1 MYLCKLTNLSE
12 IFFRTSG
19 NSSKSSEAAQP
30 TIKISEMRKNPN
42 YSKYYIHLCRLIVLG
57 VIPFVLIG
65 YYNLTIYKHICQ
77 GPKLFEEDISKRVR
91 QKQENNLS
99 RVLLAIVVLFILCH
113 TLKIF
118 LNFYEMIWIDDVLF
132 CTMNGKDGFPRWS
145 YIVQV
150 FSRFLLVFNSSV
162 NIVIYTCFSGKFRTL
177 PEASSRPLTR
187 QQTKRIAAQM
197 ENPMIEGREDRFHE
211 MMPTNLNSQF

>member
-1 MYLCKLTNLSE
+1 MYLCILLNSFDIL
-12 IFFRTSG
+12 FRTSG

-30 TIKISEMRKNPN
+30 TIKISEMRKDPY

-57 VIPFVLIG
+57 VIPFVLIA
-65 YYNLTIYKHICQ
+65 YYNFTIYKHIYQ
-77 GPKLFEEDISKRVR
+77 RPTMFEEDISKRIR

-150 FSRFLLVFNSSV
+150 FSRFFLVFNSSV
-162 NIVIYTCFSGKFRTL
+162 NIVIYVTL
-177 PEASSRPLTR
+177 HHLWTR
-187 QQTKRIAAQM
+187 KQTKLIAAQI
-197 ENPMIEGREDRFHE
+197 ENPMIGGREDRFHE
-211 MMPTNLNSQF
+211 MMPTNLKSQP

>member
-1 MYLCKLTNLSE
+1 MYLCILLNSFDIL
-12 IFFRTSG
+12 FRTSG

-30 TIKISEMRKNPN
+30 TIKISEMRKDPY

-57 VIPFVLIG
+57 VIPFVLIA
-65 YYNLTIYKHICQ
+65 YYNFTIYKHIYQ
-77 GPKLFEEDISKRVR
+77 RPTMFEEDISKRIR

-150 FSRFLLVFNSSV
+150 FSRFFLVFNSSV

-177 PEASSRPLTR
+177 PEASSRGLTR
-187 QQTKRIAAQM
+187 KQTKLIAAQI
-197 ENPMIEGREDRFHE
+197 ENPMIGGREDRFHE
-211 MMPTNLNSQF
+211 MMPTNLKSQP

>member
-1 MYLCKLTNLSE
+1 MYLCILLNSFDIL
-12 IFFRTSG
+12 FRTSG

-30 TIKISEMRKNPN
+30 TIKISEMRKDPY
-42 YSKYYIHLCRLIVLG
+42 YSKYYIHLSRLIVLG
-57 VIPFVLIG
+57 VIPFVLIA
-65 YYNLTIYKHICQ
+65 YYNFTIYKHIYQ
-77 GPKLFEEDISKRVR
+77 RPTMFEEDISKRIR

-150 FSRFLLVFNSSV
+150 FSRFFLVFNSSV
-162 NIVIYTCFSGKFRTL
+162 NIVIYVTL
-177 PEASSRPLTR
+177 HHLWTR
-187 QQTKRIAAQM
+187 KQTKLIAAQI
-197 ENPMIEGREDRFHE
+197 ENPMIGGREDRFHE
-211 MMPTNLNSQF
+211 MMPTNLKSQP

>member
-1 MYLCKLTNLSE
+1 MYLGILPNLFD
-12 IFFRTSG
+12 ILFRDSG
-19 NSSKSSEAAQP
+19 NSSKSSEAAKP
-30 TIKISEMRKNPN
+30 TIKITEMRKNPD

-57 VIPFVLIG
+57 VIPFVLIA
-65 YYNLTIYKHICQ
+65 YYNFAIYKHIYQ
-77 GPKLFEEDISKRVR
+77 GSKLFEEDISKRIR

-99 RVLLAIVVLFILCH
+99 RVLFAIVVLFILCH

-187 QQTKRIAAQM
+187 QQTKRIASQM

>member
-1 MYLCKLTNLSE
+1 MYLCILLNSFDIL
-12 IFFRTSG
+12 FRTSG

-30 TIKISEMRKNPN
+30 TIKISEMRKDPY
-42 YSKYYIHLCRLIVLG
+42 YSKYYIHLSRLIVLG
-57 VIPFVLIG
+57 VIPFVLIA
-65 YYNLTIYKHICQ
+65 YYNFTIYKHIYQ
-77 GPKLFEEDISKRVR
+77 RPTMFEEDISKRIR

-150 FSRFLLVFNSSV
+150 FSRFFLVFNSSV
-162 NIVIYTCFSGKFRTL
+162 NIVIYVTL
-177 PEASSRPLTR
+177 HHLWTR
-187 QQTKRIAAQM
+187 KQTKLIAAQI
-197 ENPMIEGREDRFHE
+197 ENPMIGGREDRFHE
-211 MMPTNLNSQF
+211 MMPTNLNSQP